1 MAVNKVDTAPVEL
14 IEVEQ
19 IITVTPAAL
28 AMSAPLHEAA
38 RTNPAICGRTRR
50 TRGCRCAR

>member
-28 AMSAPLHEAA
+28 AMIRSLLQERNIPDYAL
-38 RTNPAICGRTRR
+38 RVFVSG
-50 TRGCRCAR
+50 GG